1 MEFLLRFVA
10 ALGLVALALLL
21 LSIIF
26 AIIQTFFKQRKRD
39 RMIQDIDAM
48 FKEILEEKNNK

>member
-26 AIIQTFFKQRKRD
+26 SMIETFFKQRRKD
-39 RMIQDIDAM
+39 KIIQDINDM